1 MTLEGNSAP
10 FKIFGDISKPRSA
23 IQKEQGNQSLK
34 LRGYADADFAAD
46 PETRRSC
53 AGYMI
58 FLGGTMIS
66 WSSKTERSIVFNRV

>member
-1 MTLEGNSAP
+1 MPTYPNLGVP
-10 FKIFGDISKPRSA
+10 FK
-23 IQKEQGNQSLK
+23 KEQGNQSLK